1 LLALAGAPLAGG
13 AWPANALAAQVGE
26 TVDGAAVEVG
36 IQVFGALLA
45 GDADSVYALLPA
57 AEQTDQARARL
68 GAMVR
73 GLQPCQGQDLT
84 FLSRAVTPTHVV
96 VTAVFDPPCGTDAY
110 ANVRACE
117 LSVELEDP
125 HWQPTARDRPLL
137 RCIA

>member
-1 LLALAGAPLAGG
+1 MMR
-13 AWPANALAAQVGE
+13 
-26 TVDGAAVEVG
+26 
-36 IQVFGALLA
+36 
-45 GDADSVYALLPA
+45 PA
-57 AEQTDQARARL
+57 AARL
-68 GAMVR
+68 SNTASTARTLSRPASSGGRV
-73 GLQPCQGQDLT
+73 T